1 MSPNPPHA
9 IPVDLAFDPD
19 DELPI
24 DLMNDSF
31 VLDGVA
37 KIMAEARA
45 RGSVT
50 VPMAEE
56 VGDETTAPPAR
67 PLPRG

>member
-1 MSPNPPHA
+1 MPPHPPHA
-9 IPVDLAFDPD
+9 LPDDLAFDPD

-37 KIMAEARA
+37 KIMAAARA
-45 RGSVT
+45 RGGVG

-56 VGDETTAPPAR
+56 VVDDSTAR
-67 PLPRG
+67 PVRPLRRG